1 MINLGRKEEL
11 IKLTGNSSEL
21 MEQLVDEILYM
32 ETQLKYYRSLPQI
45 RVDKERP
52 ERQRATPAAKLYKET
67 MQQYTNCIKI
77 IARGNAYKLIAR
89 QDVQQYIA
97 YLRYLQ
103 SVNPTSPILHIATI
117 NEIQGFWTN
126 VMDSNRYDIKDRLRA
141 SELLAKSIG
150 AFDEF

>member
-1 MINLGRKEEL
+1 MDEP
-11 IKLTGNSSEL
+11 KLKP
-21 MEQLVDEILYM
+21 
-32 ETQLKYYRSLPQI
+32 QLKLMATYYI
-45 RVDKERP
+45 
-52 ERQRATPAAKLYKET
+52 
-67 MQQYTNCIKI
+67 
-77 IARGNAYKLIAR
+77 GNAYKLIAR

-150 AFDEF
+150 GFDEF

>member
-1 MINLGRKEEL
+1 M
-11 IKLTGNSSEL
+11 
-21 MEQLVDEILYM
+21 
-32 ETQLKYYRSLPQI
+32 
-45 RVDKERP
+45 
-52 ERQRATPAAKLYKET
+52 
-67 MQQYTNCIKI
+67 
-77 IARGNAYKLIAR
+77 
-89 QDVQQYIA
+89 QQYIA

-150 AFDEF
+150 GFDEF

>member
-1 MINLGRKEEL
+1 M
-11 IKLTGNSSEL
+11 
-21 MEQLVDEILYM
+21 
-32 ETQLKYYRSLPQI
+32 
-45 RVDKERP
+45 
-52 ERQRATPAAKLYKET
+52 
-67 MQQYTNCIKI
+67 
-77 IARGNAYKLIAR
+77 
-89 QDVQQYIA
+89 QQYIA